1 MLILQAV
8 LFGLLIGGFIFFL
21 GYFLQQRSSFV
32 RRRLQAPPRPKADL
46 LRPQMEEKPSF
57 LSADLS
63 AKIEKKLDLGKDSAR
78 IKELQKKLIQAGIYN
93 ERGIPVFFG
102 VKLGLLL
109 VLPVL
114 VLFLWWGQTAQR
126 GFLIAAVIVVFSVGY
141 ILPDI
146 ILDNLVKSRQ
156 KKIKE
161 SLPDALDLMVVCVE
175 AGQGL
180 NAAIKRVSE
189 DLMESNP
196 IISREMLMVNL
207 EIMAGLEREQALR
220 NLGERTGVDELIS
233 LCNIL
238 IQSDRFGTS
247 IGQALKTQSD
257 FMRTTRRKKL
267 EELAAKTPV
276 KLVFPL
282 LLFIFPAIMVVVLGP
297 AFIRISAFFSQSPRP

>member
-8 LFGLLIGGFIFFL
+8 LFGFLIGGFIFFL
-21 GYFLQQRSSFV
+21 GNFFQKRYSFV
-32 RRRLQAPPRPKADL
+32 RRRLQTPLLAKSDL
-46 LRPQMEEKPSF
+46 LRPLEEKPAF
-57 LSADLS
+57 LSPDLIR
-63 AKIEKKLDLGKDSAR
+63 KLEKQLDLGKDSAR
-78 IKELQKKLIQAGIYN
+78 IKELQKRLIQAGIYN
-93 ERGIPVFFG
+93 ERAVSIFFGIKLGMLLVIPV
-102 VKLGLLL
+102 V
-109 VLPVL
+109 
-114 VLFLWWGQTAQR
+114 VLFFWWGQTTQR
-126 GFLIAAVIVVFSVGY
+126 GFLIAGSIVLFIVGY
-141 ILPDI
+141 VLPGF
-146 ILDNLVKSRQ
+146 ILDRLIKARQ

-161 SLPDALDLMVVCVE
+161 ALPDALDLVVVCVE

-180 NAAIKRVSE
+180 NAAIKRVSD
-189 DLMESNP
+189 DLMESSP
-196 IISREMLMVNL
+196 IMGRELLMVNL
-207 EIMAGLEREQALR
+207 EIMAGLKREQALR
-220 NLGERTGVDELIS
+220 NLGERTGVEELIS

-297 AFIRISAFFSQSPRP
+297 AIIRISEFFAHSLK